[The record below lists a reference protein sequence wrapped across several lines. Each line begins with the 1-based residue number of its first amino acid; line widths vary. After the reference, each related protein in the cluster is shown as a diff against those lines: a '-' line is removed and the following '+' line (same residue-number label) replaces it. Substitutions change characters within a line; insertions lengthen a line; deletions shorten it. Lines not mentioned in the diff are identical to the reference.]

1 MLRAFYDRNLL
12 RSYDIIKE
20 NVTPLN
26 IETEL
31 TGAQA
36 SLGAQQ
42 ILYFPWK
49 RKPSREVPL
58 SSLSHPEAPWD
69 AVWEQGYVKDP
80 CNSCD
85 LNPDEE
91 FSKVN
96 NYWEKGR
103 SFP

>member
-1 MLRAFYDRNLL
+1 MVHAFYDRNLL

-36 SLGAQQ
+36 SLGARQ
-42 ILYFPWK
+42 ILYFPGK

-58 SSLSHPEAPWD
+58 SSLRHPEAPWD
-69 AVWEQGYVKDP
+69 AVWEWVREG
-80 CNSCD
+80 
-85 LNPDEE
+85 
-91 FSKVN
+91 
-96 NYWEKGR
+96 
-103 SFP
+103 SFRQL